1 MERSTR
7 QRQAIREALRE
18 AGRPLSPGEILEH
31 ARQRVPGLGI
41 ATVYRTINS
50 LVQEGS
56 AVAVELPGE
65 ATRYEMAGKQHH
77 HHFRCTSC
85 GKVFELMGCPGDL
98 SWLAPPGFRTERHE
112 IVLYGS
118 CPDCTTVASGR

>member
-1 MERSTR
+1 MKRSTR
-7 QRQAIREALRE
+7 QRQAIREALRDV
-18 AGRPLSPGEILEH
+18 GRPLSPGEVLEH

-50 LVQEGS
+50 LVREGS

-65 ATRYEMAGKQHH
+65 ATRYELAGKEHH

-85 GKVFELMGCPGDL
+85 GKVFELMGCPGDF
-98 SWLAPPGFRTERHE
+98 SWLAPPGFRVERHE
-112 IVLYGS
+112 ILLYGS
-118 CPDCTTVASGR
+118 CPDCTTVANGR